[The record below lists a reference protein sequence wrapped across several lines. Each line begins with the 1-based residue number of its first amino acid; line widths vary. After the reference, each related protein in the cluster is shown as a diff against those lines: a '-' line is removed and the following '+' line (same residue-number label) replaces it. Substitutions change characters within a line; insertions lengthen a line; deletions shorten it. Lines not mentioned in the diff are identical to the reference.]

1 MKLFFTFVL
10 AVFSSLAFASVA
22 PLTAEEAGL
31 LLGAIKWVAGEY
43 YAIVMLSLL
52 ALGFIWAQVRQF
64 IKPETL
70 AKAPDWLISIL
81 ESIAANRGHAKNELD
96 KNPIHFKRMQ

>member
-1 MKLFFTFVL
+1 MKLFL
-10 AVFSSLAFASVA
+10 ALVFALFSSVAFAEVA
-22 PLTAEEAGL
+22 PFTPEEAGL
-31 LLGAIKWVAGEY
+31 VLGLIKWVAGEY
-43 YAIVMLSLL
+43 YAIVMLIFL
-52 ALGFIWAQVRQF
+52 ALGFVWAQVRQF

-81 ESIAANRGHAKNELD
+81 ESIAANRGHAKNEFD

>member
-1 MKLFFTFVL
+1 MKYIFALVFAL
-10 AVFSSLAFASVA
+10 FSSLVLAEVT
-22 PLTAEEAGL
+22 PLTPEQAGL
-31 LLGAIKWVAGEY
+31 FFGAIKWVMGEY
-43 YAIVMLSLL
+43 YAIVVLVLL
-52 ALGFIWAQVRQF
+52 ALGFIWAQLRQF

>member
-1 MKLFFTFVL
+1 MKYIFALVFAL
-10 AVFSSLAFASVA
+10 FSSLALAEVA
-22 PLTAEEAGL
+22 PLTPEEAGL
-31 LLGAIKWVAGEY
+31 ILGAIKWVAGEY
-43 YAIVMLSLL
+43 YAIVMLIFL

-64 IKPETL
+64 IKPETM

-96 KNPIHFKRMQ
+96 KNPIHLKRMQ